1 VSVVVA
7 ILTGLLSA
15 VVWFVVTL
23 AHIVIWCARIF
34 LAWFAAYPAA
44 GLGLL
49 ILVLAGAVFVRMTL
63 FSGQQVRRMRWH
75 VRFRLRPGMG
85 YASLGQVIFR
95 WSVLAA
101 LRSGARARPS
111 MSLVARVMHSR
122 TEYALRLGR
131 APYGINVYGRLE
143 DMLIMIAP
151 PRIFKT
157 AMVGD
162 WLLDWPGAALVTE
175 TRPDLLEATAGW
187 RHARYGPVHYFNPEN
202 VGGYESTFRWGLTI
216 GCENPKEAGRRAA
229 DLVDAV
235 AVEGDMKWWAEKAAA
250 ALAAALHCAAL
261 THNDIT
267 AVWAWANGRGEAMI
281 QQAARLG
288 ASPELLGALNELKGT
303 GKTAESIR
311 ITMSKALA
319 WVAVPEMAAMVTGPE
334 AVPFNVPDWIER
346 RGTIYMLAPGG
357 DDATLIAPLFRC
369 FASFVHRQ
377 AIAYAQMLGSRRLDP
392 RLGFFLDELHMC
404 PVNLPAWLAV
414 SAASG
419 IQVFAVVHSEGQ
431 LLDKYGKAGTRT
443 VLSTTMTKLI
453 LPGIHDTETLRWVSE
468 LCGRLPGDRGDG
480 KPDFVA
486 PEEFIRTLPL
496 KRALA
501 LRANLDPV
509 VVRFRPSWTRLDQR
523 VRRWT
528 GGPLTPPRPAVRM
541 APYEVDSELAEIT
554 AGLHLVTD
562 EPDKV
567 PAVAEPEADAGESG
581 DLIG

>member
-1 VSVVVA
+1 MKVVEGVLKVLAVVLLFLARVAVWVVVHF
-7 ILTGLLSA
+7 
-15 VVWFVVTL
+15 WY
-23 AHIVIWCARIF
+23 F
-34 LAWFAAYPAA
+34 LV
-44 GLGLL
+44 GLGVSGLFTF
-49 ILVLAGAVFVRMTL
+49 LVIVAAAAVWSRFTL
-63 FSGQQVRRMRWH
+63 FSRYQVRRMRWRI
-75 VRFRLRPGMG
+75 RFRLRPGIG
-85 YASLGQVIFR
+85 FATLAQVIFR
-95 WSVLAA
+95 WSVIAA

-111 MSLVARVMHSR
+111 MSLPARVMHPR

-131 APYGINVYGRLE
+131 GQYLIPVYGRWE
-143 DMLIMIAP
+143 DMVLIIAP

-187 RHARYGPVHYFNPEN
+187 RDARCGPVHYFNPEN

-216 GCENPKEAGRRAA
+216 GCENPAEAGRRAA
-229 DLVDAV
+229 DMVDAV
-235 AVEGDMKWWAEKAAA
+235 AVDGDMKWWAEKAAA

-261 THNDIT
+261 THKDIT
-267 AVWAWANGRGEAMI
+267 AVWAWANGRGEAMV

-311 ITMSKALA
+311 ITLSKALA

-334 AVPFNVPDWIER
+334 AVPFNVAAWIER

-369 FASFVHRQ
+369 FASFVHRA
-377 AIAYAQMLGSRRLDP
+377 AIAYAQMLPGRRLDP

-419 IQVFAVVHSEGQ
+419 IQVAAVVHSEGQ
-431 LLDKYGKAGTRT
+431 LLDKYGQPGKET
-443 VLSTTMTKLI
+443 VVSTTMTKMI
-453 LPGIHDTETLRWVSE
+453 LPGIHDTATLRWAST

-486 PEEFIRTLPL
+486 PEELIRTLPL

-501 LRANLDPV
+501 IRANLDPV
-509 VVRFRPSWTRLDQR
+509 VVRFRPSWTRKEVRL
-523 VRRWT
+523 RRWT
-528 GGPLTPPRPAVRM
+528 GATLAPPRPAVTMTPR
-541 APYEVDSELAEIT
+541 EVDRELADMTE
-554 AGLHLVTD
+554 GLHLVPVDGGRAAGT
-562 EPDKV
+562 
-567 PAVAEPEADAGESG
+567 EPEASTETED
-581 DLIG
+581 DIIG